1 MNATLRQ
8 IFKHKTYVVGL
19 ALCMFMLKP
28 LLAENLEIEA
38 SGFLEWNQENK
49 SYIAK
54 GDAIATQ
61 GGRTI
66 EADEI
71 IAFYASEENRDIT
84 RIQAA
89 GSVKFSDV
97 LGSGYSDRLHYE
109 MNTQTV
115 TLNGNENYFESEEFT
130 AQSSNQI
137 QFNELDGI
145 LNLQDDAMISIS
157 EARKIEA
164 QRLEIELS
172 DEGNVTTINAEG
184 DVKLTEKAGRIAYS
198 GSAFYEAENGNMTLS
213 DSVEILDGNNQ
224 LRGDKAIINVETGY
238 SKILAGSEN
247 KRVTGKLILGTSN

>member
-172 DEGNVTTINAEG
+172 DDGNVTTINAEG

>member
-109 MNTQTV
+109 MNTLTV

>member
-172 DEGNVTTINAEG
+172 DDGNVTTINAEG

-247 KRVTGKLILGTSN
+247 KRVTGKLILGTTN

>member
-84 RIQAA
+84 RIEAA

-145 LNLQDDAMISIS
+145 LNLKDDAMISIS

-172 DEGNVTTINAEG
+172 DDGNVTTINAEG

-198 GSAFYEAENGNMTLS
+198 GSAFYEAENGNITLS